1 MTRIAK
7 YVSLVKFEH
16 TLFALPFSLA
26 GFSLALTRGNASFS
40 WTALVFV
47 LMCMVSARNA
57 AMAFNRWAD
66 RDIDLI
72 NPRTRKR
79 DLPAGK
85 ISSTSAFCF
94 VLLNV
99 LIFIFSAWMLNPLC
113 FYLSP
118 LALFVILGYSYTK
131 RFTPLSHFVLGLGL
145 AIAPTGAYLALT
157 GAFDLLPVL
166 LSFLVLCWTGG
177 FDIIYSLQ
185 DEAFDK
191 ENKLFSLPSWLGVR
205 RALMISSGV
214 HILSIILAVILG
226 LAGKF
231 GILYWLGTAGFCG
244 MLIWQHLIVKPDDLS
259 RVEEAFFNGNSVAA
273 ALFSCFMMADLF
285 AEKYFF

>member
-1 MTRIAK
+1 MTRISK
-7 YVSLVKFEH
+7 YLSLVKFEH

-26 GFSLALTRGNASFS
+26 GFSLALTRGNAPFS
-40 WTALVFV
+40 WTALIFV

-66 RDIDLI
+66 RGIDLI

-85 ISSTSAFCF
+85 ISAASALRF
-94 VLLNV
+94 VLFNV
-99 LIFIFSAWMLNPLC
+99 LIFIFSARMLNPLC

-118 LALFVILGYSYTK
+118 LALVVILGYSYTK

-157 GAFDLLPVL
+157 GTFDLLPVL

-177 FDIIYSLQ
+177 FDIMYALQ
-185 DEAFDK
+185 DEKFDK
-191 ENKLFSLPSWLGVR
+191 ENKLFSLPSRLGIR
-205 RALMISSGV
+205 RALMISSVV
-214 HILSIILAVILG
+214 HTLSIILAVILG
-226 LAGKF
+226 VTGDF
-231 GILYWLGTAGFCG
+231 GVLYWLGTAGFCG
-244 MLIWQHLIVKPDDLS
+244 MLIWQHLIVKPNDLS
-259 RVEEAFFNGNSVAA
+259 RVEEAFFNGNSVAST
-273 ALFSCFMMADLF
+273 LFSCFMMADLF
-285 AEKYFF
+285 AGKYFF